1 MILEKVEGAM
11 TQLEKYNRRKT
22 NAPTGLK
29 RFWKHLKKMKF

>member
-11 TQLEKYNRRKT
+11 TQLEKCLTEEKT

-29 RFWKHLKKMKF
+29 KDFGSI